1 MWQLCEKIKPLM
13 GMKVFKIN
21 YKSYDYFV
29 ELAKRIIKLY

>member
-1 MWQLCEKIKPLM
+1 MIQLCDKIKPQM

-29 ELAKRIIKLY
+29 ALTKRIIK